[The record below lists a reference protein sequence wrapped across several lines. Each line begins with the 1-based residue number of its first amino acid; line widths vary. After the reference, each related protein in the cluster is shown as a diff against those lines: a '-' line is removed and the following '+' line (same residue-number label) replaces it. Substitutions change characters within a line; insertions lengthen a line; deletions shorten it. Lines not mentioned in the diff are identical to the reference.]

1 MRDDAHVDNDTEREN
16 QVDLANA
23 DEVEQD
29 ADGYGRRKRK
39 KTSTVWNDFK
49 VVPGSIG
56 AGVEHVKCMH
66 CHAVLK
72 KPKSGA
78 TTTFERHLKSCPKRH
93 VKLGGQQ
100 LISLT
105 KVTPTSESS
114 MGSVGMKTWQYD
126 QSMVR
131 EILSHMIMVHELPFA
146 FAEYDVF
153 NHLMKA
159 TYPEYKSISR
169 FTLKNDCITS
179 YEIEKK
185 RTLNIIKNANRV
197 GITTDIWRSKHQKIE
212 YMVVTCHFISDFQL
226 HKRVINFVDV
236 PHPHTGVAVYDAL
249 YKCLEEWGI
258 ENNLATITV
267 DNASYNDVVVR
278 MLKENLSM
286 QSNLPYCGGKL
297 FHVRCCAH
305 ILNILVQYGLD
316 EINDVIKN
324 VRESVKYITAS
335 PGRISIFSEIA
346 KQLRCPGKKLI
357 LDCSTRWNATHA
369 MLSCALEFK
378 RVFPQYQKIDHH
390 YKTLPSTE
398 DFEKAEQVCKFLE
411 LFSVVTNIISGSQYP
426 TANLFI
432 TELKDIKE
440 LLDKE
445 ARGDN
450 EYLKPV
456 ATKMK
461 EKFDKYWSDCN
472 LLISIAAVL
481 DPRVKMKCIDII
493 FKSLYSE
500 SEALV
505 QSITVRENL
514 NLLYQEYVDIHA
526 SNKKKEG
533 IFGNTSSIESDSAC
547 ITSSLTPG
555 LMRLQRLI
563 QDDTV
568 ENAKSEIDIYLEEG
582 VYMCKDG
589 YFDIIRWWKENSLKF
604 KILSKMACDILSIPI
619 TTVAS
624 ESTFSAG
631 GRVIDNYRASLGS
644 STVQMLL
651 CGEDWLRNFYGIN
664 RNRTGNDL
672 METPL

>member
-1 MRDDAHVDNDTEREN
+1 
-16 QVDLANA
+16 
-23 DEVEQD
+23 
-29 ADGYGRRKRK
+29 
-39 KTSTVWNDFK
+39 
-49 VVPGSIG
+49 
-56 AGVEHVKCMH
+56 
-66 CHAVLK
+66 
-72 KPKSGA
+72 
-78 TTTFERHLKSCPKRH
+78 
-93 VKLGGQQ
+93 
-100 LISLT
+100 
-105 KVTPTSESS
+105 
-114 MGSVGMKTWQYD
+114 
-126 QSMVR
+126 
-131 EILSHMIMVHELPFA
+131 MIMVHELPFA
-146 FAEYDVF
+146 FAEYDLF

-159 TYPEYKSISR
+159 SYPEYKSISR
-169 FTLKNDCITS
+169 FTLKNECITS

-236 PHPHTGVAVYDAL
+236 HHPHTGVVVYDAL

-258 ENNLATITV
+258 ENKLATITV
-267 DNASYNDVVVR
+267 DNASYNDVIVR
-278 MLKENLSM
+278 MLKENLSI
-286 QSNLPYCGGKL
+286 QSNLPYCGGRL

-316 EINDVIKN
+316 EIDDVIKN
-324 VRESVKYITAS
+324 VRKSVKYITAS

-346 KQLRCPGKKLI
+346 KQLRCPGTKLI

-378 RVFPQYQKIDHH
+378 RVFPQYQKRDHH

-398 DFEKAEQVCKFLE
+398 DFEKAEQVC
-411 LFSVVTNIISGSQYP
+411 SQYP

-445 ARGDN
+445 ARGHN

-456 ATKMK
+456 AMKMK

-526 SNKKKEG
+526 SNKQKEG
-533 IFGNTSSIESDSAC
+533 ISGNTSSIESDSAC

-568 ENAKSEIDIYLEEG
+568 EMQNLRLISIWRRVFICAKMS
-582 VYMCKDG
+582 
-589 YFDIIRWWKENSLKF
+589 
-604 KILSKMACDILSIPI
+604 ILI
-619 TTVAS
+619 
-624 ESTFSAG
+624 
-631 GRVIDNYRASLGS
+631 
-644 STVQMLL
+644 
-651 CGEDWLRNFYGIN
+651 
-664 RNRTGNDL
+664 
-672 METPL
+672 